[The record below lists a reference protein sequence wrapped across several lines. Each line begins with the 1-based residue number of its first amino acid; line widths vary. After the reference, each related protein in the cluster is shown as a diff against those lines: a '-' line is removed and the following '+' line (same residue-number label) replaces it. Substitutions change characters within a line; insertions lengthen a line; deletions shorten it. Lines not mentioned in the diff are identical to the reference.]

1 MGSVTQKKTKGQK
14 QKSKRMKALNE
25 QRQKK
30 KIRWASSKK
39 NKKLTEEQK
48 KTRTERLIENKK
60 TKKIKEQSKLDK
72 VESQNIK
79 TLQNALLSVFNP
91 EILDRLAKTTGF
103 IKRSGGQITA
113 FSFIYI
119 LSFGFFGNGEIALI
133 YLTAGLGRNFMI
145 FVTPQALS
153 KRINSRSGVD
163 FIKETLQALM
173 QAQLK
178 VGLKNKFSKTFHM
191 FTRINLEDSS
201 QVSLNEML
209 TPHYMGSGGGA
220 SKSSI
225 KINFIYDIANICVLG
240 IKITSGIVADRAN
253 ALEIL
258 KYATLGSLNIRDLG
272 FFIISALKKME
283 TKGAFYLSRLSFST
297 HIYLN
302 KNDEQPLNIPAFL
315 EKQTKNGNKSVSL
328 DVYVGKD
335 ERFKTRLVAELVP
348 KTVLKQREA
357 RYRKENKKEPS
368 EYYTEWSGFSIFI
381 TNIPKT
387 MFSGEMIISLYKIRW
402 QIELTFKNFKSN
414 IDLDILKG
422 TNKHRIESLVYGRLI
437 TIVTIFIIHNYA
449 AHVAQDRE
457 VSEDKLTKWLDSDK
471 CLKEAIIKN
480 SLLEL
485 LIQLEFDIEIISK
498 QKRTRKTTLDIL
510 EAQMQQ
516 EISNNEYQL
525 LTICA

>member
-1 MGSVTQKKTKGQK
+1 MTTVALKKTKGQK
-14 QKSKRMKALNE
+14 QKSKRMRILNE
-25 QRQKK
+25 RRQKK
-30 KIRWASSKK
+30 NVRWAHCKK
-39 NKKLTEEQK
+39 KTKLTEEQK
-48 KTRTERLIENKK
+48 KARTERFIKNK
-60 TKKIKEQSKLDK
+60 EMRELSKLDK
-72 VESQNIK
+72 VESKNIK
-79 TLQNALLSVFNP
+79 ILQNALLSVFNS
-91 EILDRLAKTTGF
+91 ETLDHLAKRAGF

-113 FSFIYI
+113 FAFIYI

-133 YLTAGLGRNFMI
+133 YLTAGLGKNFKI
-145 FVTPQALS
+145 FVSPQALS
-153 KRINSRSGVD
+153 KRINCKSGVD

-173 QAQLK
+173 QAQLQ

-209 TPHYMGSGGGA
+209 TPHFMGSGGAA

-225 KINFIYDIANICVLG
+225 KINFIYDVANLFVLG

-258 KYATLGSLNIRDLG
+258 KYATLRSLNIRDLG

-283 TKGAFYLSRLSFST
+283 TKGAFYLSRLSYST
-297 HIYLN
+297 HVYLN

-315 EKQTKNGNKSVSL
+315 EEQMKNSNKSVSV
-328 DVYVGKD
+328 DVYIGKD
-335 ERFKTRLVAELVP
+335 ERFKTRLVAESVP
-348 KTVLKQREA
+348 KKVIRQRQA

-381 TNIPKT
+381 TNVPET
-387 MFSGEMIISLYKIRW
+387 MFSEEMIISLYKIRW
-402 QIELTFKNFKSN
+402 QVELIFKNFKSN

-422 TNKHRIESLVYGRLI
+422 TNKHRIESLVYGKLI

-449 AHVAQDRE
+449 AHIANDKE
-457 VSEDKLTKWLDSDK
+457 VSEDKLTKWLDNDE
-471 CLKEAIIKN
+471 CLKQAIINN
-480 SLLEL
+480 SLSEL
-485 LIQLEFDIEIISK
+485 LIQLEFDIGIISK

-510 EAQMQQ
+510 EEQIQQ
-516 EISNNEYQL
+516 ELSNNENKSIKIL
-525 LTICA
+525 EICA